1 MGTVQLL
8 LANKNHGIKT
18 GEQEQKSGNTSQES
32 TDVEDDVEEYVN
44 GAAQREDGDTA
55 TPQQKKYQTRMFL
68 RSGIVTNSLV
78 NTVSYVKDKSDD
90 GVVMNPHDINGER
103 YY

>member
-1 MGTVQLL
+1 MPLSFQY
-8 LANKNHGIKT
+8 
-18 GEQEQKSGNTSQES
+18 S
-32 TDVEDDVEEYVN
+32 TDVEDDVEEYVK
-44 GAAQREDGDTA
+44 GAAQREDGDKA

-103 YY
+103 YYKLKIKPFHKLYKNSLFCHM